1 LANSTHPLHNQQVHV
16 RIPRVREH
24 VRYSQ
29 VSTGSNIVYSGN
41 FLKDLL
47 EVSFITFQTHFVLI
61 KTLNSLSLTLSVSL
75 SHSLSLSLSLSH
87 SLSPSLSIYLSLS
100 LSLSHSLSRNP
111 LAPINH
117 IDRLAC
123 RLTHAPSHF
132 TSHISYSPLTHTPL
146 TPFSLYLIHLP
157 LLTLQIPGNQS
168 RTLYGSHVP
177 IPLRRYVCSQSRLH
191 YCARL

>member
-61 KTLNSLSLTLSVSL
+61 KTLNSLCLSLSLTLTLCLSHSLCLPLSLSLSV
-75 SHSLSLSLSLSH
+75 SHSLSLCLSLSFSHSH
-87 SLSPSLSIYLSLS
+87 SLSLTLSLAIPLLLSITLTVSLAVS
-100 LSLSHSLSRNP
+100 P
-111 LAPINH
+111 TY
-117 IDRLAC
+117 
-123 RLTHAPSHF
+123 RLTSLRTFP
-132 TSHISYSPLTHTPL
+132 THL
-146 TPFSLYLIHLP
+146 
-157 LLTLQIPGNQS
+157 
-168 RTLYGSHVP
+168 
-177 IPLRRYVCSQSRLH
+177 
-191 YCARL
+191 